1 MVARMKRNDHAELNQ
16 RLGYP
21 PSEYA
26 RLNGRHPSW
35 GYRQL
40 YAGRIKAIT
49 VLGRILIPA
58 SEVERVMATA
68 EPYNPKPKK
77 RKAANANREEVAD
90 VAS

>member
-1 MVARMKRNDHAELNQ
+1 MAAACDVLRLLVMKQVISENTN

-21 PSEYA
+21 PSEFA
-26 RLNGRHPSW
+26 RLVGRHPSW

-40 YAGRIKAIT
+40 YAGNVKAVT
-49 VLGRILIPA
+49 TLGRILIPA

-77 RKAANANREEVAD
+77 RKAQKAQGE
-90 VAS
+90 

>member
-1 MVARMKRNDHAELNQ
+1 MCMLTHTN

-35 GYRQL
+35 GIGKRYS
-40 YAGRIKAIT
+40 GRVKAIT
-49 VLGRILIPA
+49 SMGRILIPA

-68 EPYNPKPKK
+68 ELYNPKPRK
-77 RKAANANREEVAD
+77 RNAQDLTKQKVAA
-90 VAS
+90 